1 MRYTRYEYK
10 KANKFK
16 FLFSVIVIAAISIT
30 CGMYVSKFIFNGKE
44 ISENKLENSQEKSNL
59 VKSEGVI
66 AIQSGYYSKQENAQ
80 AALNTVQ
87 NDLKPFMVE
96 EDGKYR
102 IILGLYEKEEGIKK
116 IDEFTAKGVSVA
128 KIDLS
133 IDSNTTENK
142 KVIEVVDGFFKI
154 LNKLGE
160 SEVQSIKTSSYKEW
174 ANEIINDND
183 ENKSEKLNDLL
194 KLIQDLPEEINKS
207 NNDASMKNLY
217 EFIKKYETMS

>member
-217 EFIKKYETMS
+217 EFIKKYKTMS

>member
-207 NNDASMKNLY
+207 NNDTSMKNLY

>member
-102 IILGLYEKEEGIKK
+102 IILGLYEQEEGIKK
-116 IDEFTAKGVSVA
+116 IDEFTAKGISVA

-133 IDSNTTENK
+133 IDSDTTENK

-217 EFIKKYETMS
+217 EFIKKYKTMS

>member
-102 IILGLYEKEEGIKK
+102 IILGLYEQEEGIKK
-116 IDEFTAKGVSVA
+116 IDEFTAKGISVA

-207 NNDASMKNLY
+207 NNDTSMKNLY
-217 EFIKKYETMS
+217 EFIKKYKTMS

>member
-102 IILGLYEKEEGIKK
+102 IILGLYEQEEGIKK
-116 IDEFTAKGVSVA
+116 IDEFTAKGISVA

-217 EFIKKYETMS
+217 EFIKKYKTMS

>member
-102 IILGLYEKEEGIKK
+102 IILGLYEQEEGIKK

-207 NNDASMKNLY
+207 NNDTSMKNLY
-217 EFIKKYETMS
+217 EFIKKYKTMS

>member
-30 CGMYVSKFIFNGKE
+30 CGMYVGKFIFNGKE

-102 IILGLYEKEEGIKK
+102 IILGLYEQEEGIKK
-116 IDEFTAKGVSVA
+116 IDEFTAKGISVA

-217 EFIKKYETMS
+217 EFIKKYKTMS